1 MRADAGVV
9 ISASHNPYQ
18 DNGIKIFAADGFKLP
33 DEVEA
38 DIERRMEAIGAGND
52 GARAAP
58 DAIGKAV
65 RIDDAVGRYVQFLKQ
80 TFPKEHT
87 LDGIKVVVDCS
98 NGAAYQVAPQVFQE
112 LGAEVIEL
120 NVWPD
125 GRNINDGC
133 GALHPEMMA
142 EEVRRA
148 GADLGVAL
156 DGDADR
162 LILADEKGTIVDGDQ
177 VMAILG
183 TRMLERR
190 QLPEQTVVA
199 TVMSN
204 LGLERALSAKGGKL
218 LRTAVGDRYVVEAMR
233 ERGLSLGGEQSG
245 HIIFL
250 DHATT
255 GDGMVAALRVLS
267 VMVAEQRPLSELA
280 LRDDPVPPGV
290 AQLRGRQQAAVRG
303 DAGRAAGDRGRHPG
317 PRRRRARG
325 GALLRNRVEG
335 ARDDRGDGRGEHPR
349 PGRRDRQHA
358 AAGAGPRMIRLYVN
372 VDHVAT
378 LRQQRGTRYP
388 DPVAA
393 ATLCELA
400 GADGITVHLREDR
413 RHIQDRD
420 VRVLKETVRGVLNL
434 EMAATDEMLRIA
446 REVKPDFCTL
456 VPEKR
461 EERTTEGGLSVGPG
475 GQVERVARGLAE
487 AGIGVSLFIDPDP
500 RVVEASA
507 RLGVGTVELHTGDY
521 CLAPARGAEMARQL
535 QRLELAARAA
545 GDAGLRL
552 GAGHGL
558 DYANLAPVVALPGLE
573 ELNIGHGLVA
583 RAVLMG
589 MRAAVEELRA
599 VIAGGAGA

>member
-1 MRADAGVV
+1 MADETRHLFGTDGIRGVANRDPMTAEMALRLGQAVAQRFRHADRPGRIVIGKDTRLSGYMLESAMQAGIVSAGADVMLVGPLPTPGIAFITWSMRADAGVV

-52 GARAAP
+52 SARAAP

-133 GALHPEMMA
+133 GALHPETMA

-204 LGLERALSAKGGKL
+204 LGLERALTAKGGKL

-267 VMVAEQRPLSELA
+267 VMVAEQKPLSELA
-280 LRDDPVPPGV
+280 RAMTRYPQVLLNFAV
-290 AQLRGRQQAAVRG
+290 AKKRPFEEMPAVQQVIAASTRTSAPTG
-303 DAGRAAGDRGRHPG
+303 AWWCATPG
-317 PRRRRARG
+317 PSRRRA
-325 GALLRNRVEG
+325 
-335 ARDDRGDGRGEHPR
+335 
-349 PGRRDRQHA
+349 
-358 AAGAGPRMIRLYVN
+358 
-372 VDHVAT
+372 
-378 LRQQRGTRYP
+378 
-388 DPVAA
+388 
-393 ATLCELA
+393 
-400 GADGITVHLREDR
+400 
-413 RHIQDRD
+413 
-420 VRVLKETVRGVLNL
+420 
-434 EMAATDEMLRIA
+434 
-446 REVKPDFCTL
+446 
-456 VPEKR
+456 
-461 EERTTEGGLSVGPG
+461 
-475 GQVERVARGLAE
+475 
-487 AGIGVSLFIDPDP
+487 
-500 RVVEASA
+500 
-507 RLGVGTVELHTGDY
+507 
-521 CLAPARGAEMARQL
+521 
-535 QRLELAARAA
+535 
-545 GDAGLRL
+545 
-552 GAGHGL
+552 
-558 DYANLAPVVALPGLE
+558 
-573 ELNIGHGLVA
+573 
-583 RAVLMG
+583 
-589 MRAAVEELRA
+589 
-599 VIAGGAGA
+599 